1 MKTNEEKPKKVN
13 RVRLGGGG
21 PYVAQSTYDEIHR
34 RKEAD
39 EISIGKVIDRAI
51 AATKKDQ

>member
-1 MKTNEEKPKKVN
+1 MKEKQEKPKKIN

-21 PYVAQSTYDEIHR
+21 PYVDKETFDEIHR
-34 RKEAD
+34 RKEAE

-51 AATKKDQ
+51 AATKKD